1 LKKKELEAVFDQVD
15 KMRQKMAGDVL
26 KANRLTEQQSA
37 IAAEY
42 GSILEAYR
50 VEIRAI
56 LKQEGEVLEADRLPV
71 FVALAAVYKS
81 QEERIMKLFTYQK
94 EVQSESRK

>member
-15 KMRQKMAGDVL
+15 KIRDRASREAS
-26 KANRLTEQQSA
+26 KAINQANQQAA

-50 VEIRAI
+50 KEIQAI
-56 LKQEGEVLEADRLPV
+56 LKQEGEVSESERLPV

-81 QEERIMKLFTYQK
+81 QEDRIMKLFTYQG
-94 EVQSESRK
+94 EVQS

>member
-1 LKKKELEAVFDQVD
+1 
-15 KMRQKMAGDVL
+15 M
-26 KANRLTEQQSA
+26 KAINQANQQAA

-50 VEIRAI
+50 KEIQAI
-56 LKQEGEVLEADRLPV
+56 LKQEGEVSESERLPV

-81 QEERIMKLFTYQK
+81 QEDRIMKLFTYQG
-94 EVQSESRK
+94 EVQS